1 MRWGETGDKTEQVPA
16 PEGFGAGMGSFEL
29 FQEQWG
35 ARGDYG
41 EEEGPGQRASER
53 FSFGVMVGYP
63 QETGW
68 RWVKAEVTV
77 HLGESGFWRE
87 AP

>member
-35 ARGDYG
+35 ARGGYG
-41 EEEGPGQRASER
+41 EEEGPGQRASDD
-53 FSFGVMVGYP
+53 SL
-63 QETGW
+63 
-68 RWVKAEVTV
+68 
-77 HLGESGFWRE
+77 LGLWWAIPRKQAGDG
-87 AP
+87 